1 MAKSYKELLN
11 DITTFIFDVDGVLT
25 DSSVHVTPTGE
36 MLRIMN
42 IRDGFAMKA
51 ALESGYNV
59 CIISGGNNEGVR
71 IRLRNLGIHDIHL
84 ASPNKVET
92 FKEYIELYNIKTEQ
106 VLYMGDDIPDYH
118 VMQLV
123 GLPTCPQDASPE
135 IKAIS
140 KYISHKNGGKGAVRE
155 VIEQVMKV
163 QGKWH
168 LFQYGHATTKDSP
181 QALGCN
187 QRAPTTLRALIL
199 EFPIK
204 MGCPFQRR

>member
-1 MAKSYKELLN
+1 MEKSYKVLMN
-11 DITTFIFDVDGVLT
+11 DITTFIFDIDGVLT
-25 DSSVHVTPTGE
+25 DSSVHITESGE

-59 CIISGGNNEGVR
+59 CIISGGKNEGVR
-71 IRLRNLGIHDIHL
+71 IRLRNLGITDIHL
-84 ASPNKVET
+84 GSADKVET
-92 FKEYIELYNIKTEQ
+92 FKEYIELYDIKPEQ

-123 GLPTCPQDASPE
+123 GLPTSPQDASPE

-168 LFQYGHATTKDSP
+168 LYYNGKHD
-181 QALGCN
+181 
-187 QRAPTTLRALIL
+187 
-199 EFPIK
+199 
-204 MGCPFQRR
+204 

>member
-1 MAKSYKELLN
+1 MAKSYKELMN

-25 DSSVHVTPTGE
+25 DSSVHITPSGE

-51 ALESGYNV
+51 AIESGYHV
-59 CIISGGNNEGVR
+59 CIISGGSNEGVR
-71 IRLRNLGIHDIHL
+71 IRLQNLGITDIYL
-84 ASPNKVET
+84 GTPNKVET
-92 FKEYIELYNIKTEQ
+92 FKEYCDIYKINPEQ

-123 GLPTCPQDASPE
+123 GLPTCPQDSSPE

-140 KYISHKNGGKGAVRE
+140 QYISHKNGGKGAARE

-168 LFQYGHATTKDSP
+168 LYYDGKHD
-181 QALGCN
+181 
-187 QRAPTTLRALIL
+187 
-199 EFPIK
+199 
-204 MGCPFQRR
+204 

>member
-1 MAKSYKELLN
+1 MKKSYKELMN
-11 DITTFIFDVDGVLT
+11 NITTFIFDVDGVLT
-25 DSSVHVTPTGE
+25 DSSVHVTEKGE

-51 ALESGYNV
+51 AIESGYNV
-59 CIISGGNNEGVR
+59 CIISGGSNEGVR
-71 IRLRNLGIHDIHL
+71 IRLKNLGINDIHL
-84 ASPNKVET
+84 ASPDKVAT
-92 FKEYIELYNIKTEQ
+92 FNEYTALYNINPEQ

-135 IKAIS
+135 IKGIS
-140 KYISHKNGGKGAVRE
+140 TYISHKNGGKGAVRD

-168 LFQYGHATTKDSP
+168 LYYNGKHD
-181 QALGCN
+181 
-187 QRAPTTLRALIL
+187 
-199 EFPIK
+199 
-204 MGCPFQRR
+204 

>member
-1 MAKSYKELLN
+1 MAKSYKEIMN
-11 DITTFIFDVDGVLT
+11 SITTFILDVDGVLT
-25 DSSVHVTPTGE
+25 DGTVHVSPTGE
-36 MLRIMN
+36 MLREMH

-51 ALESGYNV
+51 AIESGYNV
-59 CIISGGNNEGVR
+59 CIISGGSNEGVR
-71 IRLRNLGIHDIHL
+71 IRLRNLGITDIHL
-84 ASPNKVET
+84 GTPDKVAT
-92 FKEYIELYNIKTEQ
+92 FKEYCDIYTINPEN

-123 GLPTCPQDASPE
+123 GLPTCPQDAVAE

-168 LFQYGHATTKDSP
+168 LYYNGKHD
-181 QALGCN
+181 
-187 QRAPTTLRALIL
+187 
-199 EFPIK
+199 
-204 MGCPFQRR
+204 

>member
-1 MAKSYKELLN
+1 MAKSYKEIMN

-25 DSSVHVTPTGE
+25 DGSVHITPTGE
-36 MLRIMN
+36 MLRTMN

-51 ALESGYNV
+51 AVESGYQV
-59 CIISGGNNEGVR
+59 CIISGGSNDGVK
-71 IRLRNLGIHDIHL
+71 IRLRNLGITDIYL
-84 ASPNKVET
+84 ATPDKVET
-92 FKEYIELYNIKTEQ
+92 FKEYTELYNINPDQ

-123 GLPTCPQDASPE
+123 GLPSCPQDSTSE

-140 KYISHKNGGKGAVRE
+140 KYISHKNGGKGAVRD

-168 LFQYGHATTKDSP
+168 LYYNGKHD
-181 QALGCN
+181 
-187 QRAPTTLRALIL
+187 
-199 EFPIK
+199 
-204 MGCPFQRR
+204 

>member
-1 MAKSYKELLN
+1 MAKSYKEWMN
-11 DITTFIFDVDGVLT
+11 DITTFVFDIDGVLT
-25 DSSVHVTPTGE
+25 DSSVHITPTGE

-51 ALESGYNV
+51 AIESGYHV
-59 CIISGGNNEGVR
+59 CIISGGSNEGVR
-71 IRLRNLGIHDIHL
+71 IRLQNLGLTDIYLGSSDKVKSFNEYCDKYKIH
-84 ASPNKVET
+84 P
-92 FKEYIELYNIKTEQ
+92 EQ

-140 KYISHKNGGKGAVRE
+140 NYISHKNGGRGAVRD

-168 LFQYGHATTKDSP
+168 LYYDGKHD
-181 QALGCN
+181 
-187 QRAPTTLRALIL
+187 
-199 EFPIK
+199 
-204 MGCPFQRR
+204 